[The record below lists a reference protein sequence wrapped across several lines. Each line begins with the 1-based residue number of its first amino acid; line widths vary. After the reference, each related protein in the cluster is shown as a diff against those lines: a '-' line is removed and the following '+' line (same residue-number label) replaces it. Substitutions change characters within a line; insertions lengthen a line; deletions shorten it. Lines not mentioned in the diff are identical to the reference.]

1 MDVEVFIPCCID
13 QFNPQTG
20 ENLILLLQRLGH
32 NVIYNKEQTCCGR
45 LLYDNGNWTEA
56 KEIGEKFINNFG
68 IRNYIVGCSTS
79 CIGYIKN
86 NMSKLFYNT
95 SSHNIYKYIN
105 EHIVD
110 ITEFLVD
117 VTQTIDVGAYFP
129 HKVSIHYNC
138 HSLNDYNLVEETK
151 LILQNVNGLEI
162 VSPNTNN
169 FCCGFGGMFSLFNES
184 VSMALAQK
192 KVEQALS
199 EGADYIVSTDQSCL
213 LHMQSYINLHNFN
226 LKTIHIVDLLS
237 NKEEL

>member
-13 QFNPQTG
+13 QFTPKTG

-32 NVIYNKEQTCCGR
+32 KVIYNKEQTCCGR

-138 HSLNDYNLVEETK
+138 HSLNDYTLVEETK

-213 LHMQSYINLHNFN
+213 LHMQSYINLHNIN